1 MTTDI
6 LGAARHVIGS
16 QYVESVKP
24 YILELTGLTTAAGP
38 HDITS
43 KDIRSDRVMIR
54 VDAGGTIDGLHI
66 S

>member
-6 LGAARHVIGS
+6 LSPARHVIGS

-24 YILELTGLTTAAGP
+24 YIVELTGLMSAAGP
-38 HDITS
+38 RDITT
-43 KDIRSDRVMIR
+43 KDIRSDRVLIS
-54 VDAGGTIDGLHI
+54 VDTTGIIDGLRI